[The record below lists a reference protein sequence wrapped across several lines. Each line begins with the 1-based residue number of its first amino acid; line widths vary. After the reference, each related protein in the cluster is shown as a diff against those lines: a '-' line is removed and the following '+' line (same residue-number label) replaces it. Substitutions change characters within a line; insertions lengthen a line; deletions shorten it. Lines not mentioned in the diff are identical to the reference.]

1 MRLERARVIS
11 QEEVAQD
18 TFLMWLDCPAMA
30 GGSAGRFLML
40 HCGDGADP
48 LLPRPMSYHRF
59 REAAGQRQFAI
70 LYDVRGRGTEWLSR
84 RHSGDEIEGFG
95 PLGKGAKLR
104 PQTRNLL
111 LVAGGLG
118 IAALPPLMDETIAA
132 GGAVTLLQGA
142 RSAAKLLPT
151 SLLPAEVEVV
161 SATDDG
167 SLGHKGQV
175 TELLPQY
182 LSWAD
187 QVIACGPAA
196 MFRSMVEVVRA
207 SRAGR
212 SRQPIDVLMEE
223 HMACGTGICYGCGI
237 FTPKGV
243 RLVCKDG
250 PAFELRDLFR

>member
-1 MRLERARVIS
+1 MQLERARVIS

-18 TFLMWLDCPAMA
+18 TYLMWLDCPPLA

-40 HCGDGADP
+40 RCAEGADP

-59 REAAGQRQFAI
+59 RTVAGERQFAI

-84 RHSGDEIEGFG
+84 RHPGDEIAGFG
-95 PLGKGAKLR
+95 PLGKGANLR

-118 IAALPPLMDETIAA
+118 IAALPPLMDDTITA
-132 GGAVTLLQGA
+132 GGSVTLLQGA

-167 SLGHKGQV
+167 SQGHKGTV

-187 QVIACGPAA
+187 QVIACGPSA
-196 MFRSMVEVVRA
+196 MFRTMAQVVRET
-207 SRAGR
+207 RAGR
-212 SRQPIDVLMEE
+212 SRQPIEVLMEE
-223 HMACGTGICYGCGI
+223 HMACGTGICYSCAI
-237 FTPKGV
+237 FTPRGV

-250 PAFELRDLFR
+250 PAFELRGLFR